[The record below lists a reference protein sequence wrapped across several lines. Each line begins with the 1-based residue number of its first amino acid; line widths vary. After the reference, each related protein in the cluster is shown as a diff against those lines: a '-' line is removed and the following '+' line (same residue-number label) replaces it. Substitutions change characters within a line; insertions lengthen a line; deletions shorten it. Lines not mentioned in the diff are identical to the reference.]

1 MVENCCV
8 FVLLREDEESSE
20 SGLLLLLMGKKS
32 EKLRKEKIR
41 ALCEIFFLTLASW
54 TSVLLNPSFLRVAR
68 LGAWFATTPTTFG
81 INNIASVVSTCV
93 LA

>member
-8 FVLLREDEESSE
+8 FVLLCEGEESSE

-41 ALCEIFFLTLASW
+41 ALCENFL
-54 TSVLLNPSFLRVAR
+54 
-68 LGAWFATTPTTFG
+68 
-81 INNIASVVSTCV
+81 VS
-93 LA
+93 LDS